1 FVGHVLLSILR
12 ARDRRSKR
20 LEEPRHQ
27 QRQAGQHSRWIRLS
41 APIGID
47 GAMRRRGC
55 CGQARMSEATKTF
68 RARHGMGRQGRG
80 VALVAKDGFS
90 ARYDLD
96 RIGGVFSRPSH
107 KLAGQSYVG
116 KILILETAK
125 GGVASAWMLHE
136 MASRGVIPLALV
148 FNSVNPILVQ
158 GAAL

>member
-1 FVGHVLLSILR
+1 
-12 ARDRRSKR
+12 
-20 LEEPRHQ
+20 
-27 QRQAGQHSRWIRLS
+27 
-41 APIGID
+41 
-47 GAMRRRGC
+47 MRRRGC
-55 CGQARMSEATKTF
+55 CGQARMTGSGRIF
-68 RARHGMGRQGRG
+68 RAKQGMGRTVRG

-96 RIGGVFSRPSH
+96 RVGGIFSRPSH

-136 MASRGVIPLALV
+136 MASRGMIPLALV

-158 GAAL
+158 GAALADLPMLAGFDADITAAVPDGAEVEVCPDSKELRVL